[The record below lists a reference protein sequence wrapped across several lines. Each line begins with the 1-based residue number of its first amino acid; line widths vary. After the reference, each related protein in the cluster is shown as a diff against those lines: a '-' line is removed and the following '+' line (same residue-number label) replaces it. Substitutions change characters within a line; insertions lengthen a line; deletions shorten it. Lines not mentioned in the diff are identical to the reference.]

1 MPVIAC
7 SFNGFALPGSRP
19 GGPAGA
25 SRLTAGHAGKREP
38 APVAWRTVMAGLAKE
53 HRVVIVGAG
62 FAGFNAARELSRLVG
77 ATTEIVVIN
86 STDYFLYLPLMPQV
100 AGGLVGPWHIRVS
113 LPRRLRKMRFVLGT
127 VNRVDHRQQAVS
139 GTGPEGAS
147 GQVGYDRLILT
158 LDRV

>member
-53 HRVVIVGAG
+53 HRVGIVAAG
-62 FAGFNAARELSRLVG
+62 FAGFNAARELARLVG
-77 ATTEIVVIN
+77 ATPELGVIN
-86 STDYFLYLPLMPQV
+86 STDYFLSLPLIPHV
-100 AGGLVGPWHIRVS
+100 AGCLVEPTHI
-113 LPRRLRKMRFVLGT
+113 L
-127 VNRVDHRQQAVS
+127 
-139 GTGPEGAS
+139 AS
-147 GQVGYDRLILT
+147 VPP
-158 LDRV
+158 